1 LTKELCYLEAVMMV
15 LVTVAVSVV
24 VVLVVCQYL
33 LSETTCRDNFC
44 SVTVPVSLCR
54 QIDPQ
59 LDLIPD
65 AVINFISK
73 KLAFMGT
80 FQLREQTRALKGT
93 VWEERQQVP
102 SIRFV
107 THTECRLK
115 LLLLFALFI
124 RADEKDNV

>member
-1 LTKELCYLEAVMMV
+1 MMV
-15 LVTVAVSVV
+15 LFFSDVIH
-24 VVLVVCQYL
+24 QRL
-33 LSETTCRDNFC
+33 LSEKSCHVN
-44 SVTVPVSLCR
+44 VHSLPLLLLQ

-80 FQLREQTRALKGT
+80 CQLREQTRALKGT

-102 SIRFV
+102 SI
-107 THTECRLK
+107 
-115 LLLLFALFI
+115 LLMPMYLV
-124 RADEKDNV
+124 E